1 MRGKRVHKR
10 RNPSK
15 NGITPAC
22 AGKTC
27 KHTRLILLPQDHPR
41 VCGENACVPREYRA
55 CVGSPPRVRGILNE
69 LRKYVAAMRITPAC
83 AGKTGCLL
91 RAWPCCQDHP
101 RVCGENW
108 SRCHIPPTRSGLPP
122 RVRGKLLNARRK
134 LFNVKDHPRVCG
146 ENKRLRYQFIM
157 RRGSPPR
164 VRGKPAE
171 QHEGFGRLRIT
182 PACAGKT
189 FQLRYFPRVSR
200 DHPRVCGENSCERK

>member
-1 MRGKRVHKR
+1 MCGENKLIYPKFQLALGSPPRVRGKRVHKR

-55 CVGSPPRVRGILNE
+55 CVGSPPRVRGKLNE

-101 RVCGENW
+101 RVCGENYQHLQEAG
-108 SRCHIPPTRSGLPP
+108 C
-122 RVRGKLLNARRK
+122 RV
-134 LFNVKDHPRVCG
+134 
-146 ENKRLRYQFIM
+146 
-157 RRGSPPR
+157 GSPPR
-164 VRGKPAE
+164 VRGKPSSVPLP
-171 QHEGFGRLRIT
+171 RYLSRIT

-189 FQLRYFPRVSR
+189 
-200 DHPRVCGENSCERK
+200 